1 MDKLETVDIKGKPY
15 VEVKTRVQWF
25 RKNIENGCIETEIL
39 HFDKESIMCKTKI
52 HVNGALVATGMAHE
66 EKNASAV
73 NKTSFVECCETSS
86 VGRALGMMAVG
97 IESSVDTAGTIK
109 SAIAQQEATER
120 HDELM
125 QYKAESLS
133 TKLMM
138 AIEAD
143 DDEGV
148 AEVEKD
154 YRGNTPLATRVKLSL
169 TPEHLE
175 YMDERKE
182 RLSTERKAKQE
193 KKETMNK
200 KLAKDFMTKKL
211 AKDFAEKQKAK

>member
-1 MDKLETVDIKGKPY
+1 MDNLATVDIKGKPY

-66 EKNASAV
+66 DKNASAV

-86 VGRALGMMAVG
+86 VGRALGMLG
-97 IESSVDTAGTIK
+97 IGIATSVDTAGTVAA
-109 SAIAQQEATER
+109 AIAQQEATER

-133 TKLMM
+133 SKLMM

-154 YRGNTPLATRVKLSL
+154 YRGDTPLATRVKLSL

-182 RLSTERKAKQE
+182 RLSADRKAK
-193 KKETMNK
+193 KEQKEADNQ
-200 KLAKDFMTKKL
+200 AF
-211 AKDFAEKQKAK
+211 AKDFAEKQKAKAK

>member
-1 MDKLETVDIKGKPY
+1 MEEIVMEELTTVDIKGKPY

-25 RKNIENGCIETEIL
+25 RKNIENGSIETEIL

-66 EKNASAV
+66 DKNASPV

-86 VGRALGMMAVG
+86 VGRALGMLGIG
-97 IESSVDTAGTIK
+97 IESSVDTAGTVK
-109 SAIAQQEATER
+109 AAIAQQEATQR
-120 HDELM
+120 NDELM

-133 TKLMM
+133 SKLMM

-143 DDEGV
+143 DDVGV

-154 YRGNTPLATRVKLSL
+154 YKSNGALATRVKLSL
-169 TPEHLE
+169 SPEHLE

-182 RLSTERKAKQE
+182 RLSAERKAKKE
-193 KKETMNK
+193 KKEADNQAFAKEHAK
-200 KLAKDFMTKKL
+200 K
-211 AKDFAEKQKAK
+211 KAK

>member
-1 MDKLETVDIKGKPY
+1 MDNLETVDIKGKPY

-25 RKNIENGCIETEIL
+25 RKNIENGSIETEIL
-39 HFDKESIMCKTKI
+39 HFDNESIMCKTKV

-66 EKNASAV
+66 EKNASTV

-86 VGRALGMMAVG
+86 VGRALGMLG
-97 IESSVDTAGTIK
+97 IGIATSVDTAGTVAA
-109 SAIAQQEATER
+109 AIAQQEATQR

-148 AEVEKD
+148 SEVEKD
-154 YRGNTPLATRVKLSL
+154 YRGDIPLATRVKLSL

-182 RLSTERKAKQE
+182 RLSAAKKAKAEE
-193 KKETMNK
+193 KLATNK
-200 KLAKDFMTKKL
+200 KLAKE
-211 AKDFAEKQKAK
+211 FAEKQKAK

>member
-1 MDKLETVDIKGKPY
+1 MDNLATVDIKGKPY

-66 EKNASAV
+66 DKNASPV

-86 VGRALGMMAVG
+86 VGRALGMMGIG
-97 IESSVDTAGTIK
+97 IESSVDTAGTVK
-109 SAIAQQEATER
+109 AAIAQQEASER

-125 QYKAESLS
+125 RYKAESLS
-133 TKLMM
+133 SKLMM

-143 DDEGV
+143 DEEGV
-148 AEVEKD
+148 SEVEKD
-154 YRGNTPLATRVKLSL
+154 YRGDTPLATRVKLSL

-182 RLSTERKAKQE
+182 RLSDERKAKKE
-193 KKETMNK
+193 KKEADNQSF
-200 KLAKDFMTKKL
+200 AKEH
-211 AKDFAEKQKAK
+211 AEKQKAK

>member
-1 MDKLETVDIKGKPY
+1 MDNLETVDIKGKPY

-25 RKNIENGCIETEIL
+25 RKNIENGSIETEIL
-39 HFDKESIMCKTKI
+39 HFDKETIMCKTKV

-66 EKNASAV
+66 EKNASAI
-73 NKTSFVECCETSS
+73 NKTSFVEICETSS
-86 VGRALGMMAVG
+86 VGRALGMLGIG

-148 AEVEKD
+148 DEVEKD

-182 RLSTERKAKQE
+182 RLSAERKAKKEQKEADNQE
-193 KKETMNK
+193 FAKEH
-200 KLAKDFMTKKL
+200 
-211 AKDFAEKQKAK
+211 AEKQKKAK

>member
-1 MDKLETVDIKGKPY
+1 MDKLDTVDIKGKPY

-25 RKNIENGCIETEIL
+25 RKNIENGCIETDHV
-39 HFDKESIMCKTKI
+39 HFDGESIMCKTKI
-52 HVNGALVATGMAHE
+52 HVNGALVATGMAYE

-97 IESSVDTAGTIK
+97 IESSVDTAGTVK
-109 SAIAQQEATER
+109 AAIAQQEATQR

-133 TKLMM
+133 SKLMM

-154 YRGNTPLATRVKLSL
+154 YRGDTPLATRVKLSL

-182 RLSTERKAKQE
+182 RLSAERKTNKE
-193 KKETMNK
+193 KKEADNQAF
-200 KLAKDFMTKKL
+200 AKEY
-211 AKDFAEKQKAK
+211 AEKQKAK

>member
-1 MDKLETVDIKGKPY
+1 MDNLDTVDIKGKPY

-25 RKNIENGCIETEIL
+25 RKNIENGSIETEIL
-39 HFDKESIMCKTKI
+39 HFDKETIMCKTKV

-66 EKNASAV
+66 EKNASTV

-86 VGRALGMMAVG
+86 VGRALGMLG
-97 IESSVDTAGTIK
+97 IGIATSVDTAGTVAA
-109 SAIAQQEATER
+109 AIAQQEATQR

-148 AEVEKD
+148 SEVEKD
-154 YRGNTPLATRVKLSL
+154 YRGDIPLATRVKLSL

-182 RLSTERKAKQE
+182 RLSAAKKAKAEE
-193 KKETMNK
+193 KLATNK
-200 KLAKDFMTKKL
+200 KLAKE
-211 AKDFAEKQKAK
+211 FAEKQKAK

>member
-25 RKNIENGCIETEIL
+25 RKNIENGSIETEIL

-66 EKNASAV
+66 DKNASPV

-86 VGRALGMMAVG
+86 VGRALGMMGIG
-97 IESSVDTAGTIK
+97 IESSVDTAGTVK
-109 SAIAQQEATER
+109 AAIAQQEASER

-125 QYKAESLS
+125 RYKAESLS
-133 TKLMM
+133 SKLMM

-143 DDEGV
+143 DEEGV
-148 AEVEKD
+148 SEVEKD
-154 YRGNTPLATRVKLSL
+154 YRGDTPLATRVKLSL

-182 RLSTERKAKQE
+182 RLSAERKAKSAE
-193 KKETMNK
+193 KEALN
-200 KLAKDFMTKKL
+200 KKL

>member
-25 RKNIENGCIETEIL
+25 RKNIENGCIETEIV
-39 HFDKESIMCKTKI
+39 HFDKESIMCKTKV

-66 EKNASAV
+66 DKNASNV

-86 VGRALGMMAVG
+86 VGRALGMLG
-97 IESSVDTAGTIK
+97 IGIATSVDTAGTVAA
-109 SAIAQQEATER
+109 AIAQQEDTER
-120 HDELM
+120 NDELM

-133 TKLMM
+133 SKLMM

-143 DDEGV
+143 DDVGV
-148 AEVEKD
+148 DEVEKD

-169 TPEHLE
+169 SPEHLE

-182 RLSTERKAKQE
+182 RLSAERKAKSVE
-193 KKETMNK
+193 KEAQNK
-200 KLAKDFMTKKL
+200 KAAKE
-211 AKDFAEKQKAK
+211 FADKQKAKAK

>member
-1 MDKLETVDIKGKPY
+1 MDNLETVDIKGKPY

-25 RKNIENGCIETEIL
+25 RKNIENGCIETEIV
-39 HFDKESIMCKTKI
+39 HFDKESIMCKTKV

-66 EKNASAV
+66 DKNASAV

-86 VGRALGMMAVG
+86 VGRALGMLG
-97 IESSVDTAGTIK
+97 IGIATSVDTAGTVAA
-109 SAIAQQEATER
+109 AIAQQEDTER
-120 HDELM
+120 NDELM

-133 TKLMM
+133 SKLMM

-143 DDEGV
+143 DDVGV

-154 YRGNTPLATRVKLSL
+154 YKSNGALATRVKLSL
-169 TPEHLE
+169 SPEHLE

-182 RLSTERKAKQE
+182 RLSAERKAKKE
-193 KKETMNK
+193 KKEADNQAY
-200 KLAKDFMTKKL
+200 AKEH
-211 AKDFAEKQKAK
+211 AEKQKAK

>member
-1 MDKLETVDIKGKPY
+1 MEEQLPTVDIKGKPY

-39 HFDKESIMCKTKI
+39 YFDKESITCQTKV

-66 EKNASAV
+66 DKNASAV

-86 VGRALGMMAVG
+86 VGRALGMLG
-97 IESSVDTAGTIK
+97 IGISTSVDTAGTVAA
-109 SAIAQQEATER
+109 AIAQQEATER

-133 TKLMM
+133 SRLIS
-138 AIEAD
+138 AIESD

-148 AEVEKD
+148 SEVEKD
-154 YRGNTPLATRVKLSL
+154 YRGDTPLATRVKLSL
-169 TPEHLE
+169 DPEHLE

-182 RLSTERKAKQE
+182 RLSAERKAKKEQKE
-193 KKETMNK
+193 ADNQAYAKAHAKKNTE
-200 KLAKDFMTKKL
+200 AK
-211 AKDFAEKQKAK
+211 